1 MDDPLLSSL
10 CSICHID
17 PPKYTCPRCAAQT
30 CSLKCSKRHKL
41 WSSCDGI
48 RDPTVFIP
56 KSKLATPSGID
67 HDYNFL
73 HSIETRV
80 ERSEKRIV
88 EDLGLVEK
96 AELQRARADV
106 DEDEW
111 RRSHKGRHAPGEEC
125 IMRVL
130 KFMGI
135 RVIKAPKGM
144 RRNTEN
150 TTNWLRKQKSVNW
163 QVEWIREGNRR
174 DLYHAAGHMPV
185 GDFYTAMCEEE
196 RRMNM
201 TDEEKRTE
209 KKRKSQETKVRLA
222 KKARLER
229 QKELDLTARPSLQNP
244 ETGAWNLNPM
254 VLALEG
260 DTKQESPEWKPKTY
274 NFRLCLLRPLTPA
287 SFPKVLVPIDPAK
300 PLTELLR
307 KRDVLE
313 FPTIYVF
320 EKDGNDLPEEFMLEK
335 VYLTVTGQAAPAESD
350 TEMSDTSEGKDGED
364 DTSSSDSSDE
374 DSEEDVEDGEI
385 MEVSKPKSLGNLPED
400 IIKPRPRSRL
410 IEEIV

>member
-1 MDDPLLSSL
+1 
-10 CSICHID
+10 
-17 PPKYTCPRCAAQT
+17 
-30 CSLKCSKRHKL
+30 
-41 WSSCDGI
+41 
-48 RDPTVFIP
+48 VFIP

-80 ERSEKRIV
+80 ERSEKVIV
-88 EDLGLVEK
+88 EDLGLVERG
-96 AELQRARADV
+96 ELERARADV

-130 KFMGI
+130 KLMGI
-135 RVIKAPKGM
+135 KVIKAPKGM

-150 TTNWLRKQKSVNW
+150 TTNWLRKSKSISW

-201 TDEEKRTE
+201 TDEEKRAE
-209 KKRKSQETKVRLA
+209 KKRKSQETKMRLA

-229 QKELDLTARPSLQNP
+229 QKDLDLTARSTLQNP
-244 ETGAWNLNPM
+244 ETGAWNFNPP

-260 DTKQESPEWKPKTY
+260 DTQQESPEGKPKTY

-287 SFPKVLVPIDPAK
+287 SFPKVLVPIDPTK

-320 EKDGNDLPEEFMLEK
+320 EMPGNDLSEDFMLEK
-335 VYLTVTGQAAPAESD
+335 DYLATDQAAPADSD
-350 TEMSDTSEGKDGED
+350 TKMSDTSEGEDDED
-364 DTSSSDSSDE
+364 DTSNNDSSDDGSE
-374 DSEEDVEDGEI
+374 DDVEDGEI
-385 MEVSKPKSLGNLPED
+385 MEVSRPKNLGNLPEH
-400 IIKPRPRSRL
+400 IIKPRPRSKL